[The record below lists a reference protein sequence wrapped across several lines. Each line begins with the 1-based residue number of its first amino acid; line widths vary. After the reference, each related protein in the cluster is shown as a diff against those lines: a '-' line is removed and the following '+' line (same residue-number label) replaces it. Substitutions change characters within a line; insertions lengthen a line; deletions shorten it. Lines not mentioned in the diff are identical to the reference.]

1 MTKPS
6 MISQFKIVIKAK
18 PETLI
23 IADVAA
29 EQFPKAVAVAEAFTK
44 TLGDSGYH
52 TIEIVTVRKLTK
64 EEEE

>member
-29 EQFPKAVAVAEAFTK
+29 EQFPKAVAVAEALAT
-44 TLGDSGYH
+44 TLGNNGYH
-52 TIEIVTVRKLTK
+52 TVEIHTVKKFIK